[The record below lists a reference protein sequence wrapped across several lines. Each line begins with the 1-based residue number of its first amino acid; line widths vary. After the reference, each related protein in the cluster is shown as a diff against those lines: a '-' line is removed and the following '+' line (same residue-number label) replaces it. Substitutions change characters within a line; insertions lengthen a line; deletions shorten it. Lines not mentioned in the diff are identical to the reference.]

1 MVVAEIN
8 EIWPELTIRNTSI
21 ARALGSPSDSFGCL
35 VFGTAIFIILAK
47 RIQVS

>member
-21 ARALGSPSDSFGCL
+21 ARALGSPNDTLGWL
-35 VFGTAIFIILAK
+35 VLPRVTREIEK
-47 RIQVS
+47 